1 MIMDFFRRPIEG
13 DHLRTFPF
21 QQAGDGRGNQCAVGV
36 EGIRKGT
43 ARDHVEDLDEVR
55 SEHGLPTRNRPSAA
69 PHGPRLIDNPAN
81 VVKGKFLFPGWVR
94 CRQAQPAV
102 TAIAVATVGQIDV
115 AFEGQAWYV
124 SLAFD
129 DVRLSTQ

>member
-1 MIMDFFRRPIEG
+1 MNFFRRPIEG

-21 QQAGDGRGNQCAVGV
+21 KQAGDRRGNQCAVSV

-43 ARDHVEDLDEVR
+43 ARDHVENLDEIR
-55 SEHGLPTRNRPSAA
+55 SEHGFPARNRPSAA
-69 PHGPRLIDNPAN
+69 PHGPRLIYDPADLI
-81 VVKGKFLFPGWVR
+81 KGKFLFPGRVI

-115 AFEGQAWYV
+115 AFEGQAWDV

-129 DVRLSTQ
+129 DVRLSTQE